1 MIFRCWDT
9 RRGSGSG
16 SPACGVTDGRGHQA
30 EVGVVE
36 AGQGVLE
43 VYWYAVAKA
52 GGEVQEAPLGTGTWQ
67 LAAGQGGDRGGPVD
81 AGHGRGA
88 VADADGGV
96 DEPVAEVGAVRP
108 GRRYEQ
114 LAGGFS
120 VIETGRAGA

>member
-1 MIFRCWDT
+1 
-9 RRGSGSG
+9 
-16 SPACGVTDGRGHQA
+16 VTDGRGHQA

-36 AGQGVLE
+36 AGQGVPE

-52 GGEVQEAPLGTGTWQ
+52 GGEAEEAPLGAGTWQ
-67 LAAGQGGDRGGPVD
+67 LAAGEGGDRGGPVD

-88 VADADGGV
+88 VIDADGGV
-96 DEPVAEVGAVRP
+96 DEAVAEVGAVRP

-120 VIETGRAGA
+120 VIETGRAGAQRGGRLRFGPGCS